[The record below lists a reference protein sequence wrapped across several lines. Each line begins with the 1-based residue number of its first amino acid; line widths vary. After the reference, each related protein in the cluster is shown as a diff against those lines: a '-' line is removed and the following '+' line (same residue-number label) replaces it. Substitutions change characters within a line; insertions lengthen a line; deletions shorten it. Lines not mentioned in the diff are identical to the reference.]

1 MDNNFS
7 LVEFIENKEVVT
19 AETAPFI
26 CNELLKKN
34 NFNLSEADFI
44 TKWLNALPQE
54 ELNHLWLNEFFYER
68 LAGKK
73 FLSCKEPNIFKY
85 DESENFL
92 SAYYDKLINIGFS
105 KNTVNW
111 MIENIKFPKIYLPS
125 GAYFQCDGKDF
136 LTLFVSHIEKYP
148 HLSKAVFQLGHN
160 RKKPINIIPDLGFS
174 MHELAGNP
182 GACYIFLR
190 DSISISKKLANAP
203 HVFFHEFGHASGLLN
218 FFNCSDEEFS
228 AGDRLPILSYI
239 DEMEQCSKD
248 LYLAAKDES
257 LKHLKDFIGKLSVIA
272 SHKYPNLSEAMK
284 EKYLSF
290 EWKNFWCLFMLT
302 DKKGQKEILNSL
314 RKNDLITESC
324 ENYLTYCRDHYN
336 YWLSISYPHFNTVFD
351 WADVFKKDYLKRNP
365 IPRFLT
371 DIMSKDFVEKHCL
384 SNSYLD
390 LFNKQRCYIDL
401 KRDNINSFCF
411 DRIFPQ
417 KIEKQNLQQ
426 PYGLYL
432 STKGLDD
439 KQISALKRFYKR
451 HAIHLTKSKEDE
463 VLIPADEQSS
473 QRLMAYVVFDF
484 IRTCAGPLKSFVFF
498 KHDEMP
504 LSFKQ
509 TLKKTL
515 LSYRKRKLFENNYQ
529 SDYIHENKDG
539 FLVEENILK
548 KAGLSSFV
556 TPDRT
561 FLGVNIKPMEKNPD
575 ASYHSE
581 LKRRFKARG
590 FNIQDIFSSSD
601 SVLEVATF
609 QQGADKKRI
618 STYLRMVQKCIEVL
632 PFNYSVKNVNK
643 VMFPEI
649 RATGRRIFVE
659 KSLKESFKTRQ
670 YE

>member
-7 LVEFIENKEVVT
+7 LIEFIKNKEVVT

-34 NFNLSEADFI
+34 YFNLEDADFV

-54 ELNHLWLNEFFYER
+54 ELNHLWKNKFFYER
-68 LAGKK
+68 LTGEE
-73 FLSCKEPNIFKY
+73 FFCNRELNIYKY

-105 KNTVNW
+105 KNTANW
-111 MIENIKFPKIYLPS
+111 MMRNIKFPKIYLPS
-125 GAYFQCDGKDF
+125 GAYFQYDAKDF
-136 LTLFVSHIEKYP
+136 FEQYIGYIEKYP
-148 HLSKAVFQLGHN
+148 HLSKVVFQLRHN

-174 MHELAGNP
+174 INNLPNDP
-182 GACYIFLR
+182 GACAIPGK
-190 DSISISKKLANAP
+190 DSVSISKKLSNTP
-203 HVFFHEFGHASGLLN
+203 FVFFHELGHVSGILN
-218 FFNCSDEEFS
+218 FFNFFGGDFD
-228 AGDRLPILSYI
+228 AGDKLSLLIYM

-248 LYLAAKDES
+248 LYLRNKDGTLDS
-257 LKHLKDFIGKLSVIA
+257 LKNFIGKLSAIA
-272 SHKYPNLSEAMK
+272 SNKYPKLSESMK
-284 EKYLSF
+284 ERYLGF
-290 EWKNFWCLFMLT
+290 EWKNFWSLFMFS

-314 RKNDLITESC
+314 KKNDLITDWDE
-324 ENYLTYCRDHYN
+324 YCIKYFRDFYN
-336 YWLSISYPHFNTVFD
+336 QATEVIYPSFNTAFD

-371 DIMSKDFVEKHCL
+371 DIMSKDFIEKHCL
-384 SNSYLD
+384 SARYLD
-390 LFNKQRCYIDL
+390 EFNKKRCYIDL
-401 KRDNINSFCF
+401 KRENINSFCF

-417 KIEKQNLQQ
+417 QNEKQDLQQ
-426 PYGLYL
+426 PYGLCF
-432 STKGLDD
+432 STTGLDD
-439 KQISALKRFYKR
+439 KKISVLKRFYKR
-451 HAIHLTKSKEDE
+451 HMIHLTKSKEDE

-473 QRLMAYVVFDF
+473 HRLMTYVVLDF
-484 IRTCAGPLKSFVFF
+484 ARTCAGPLKSFVFF

-515 LSYRKRKLFENNYQ
+515 SSYRKRKLFENKYQ

-575 ASYHSE
+575 TSYHSE

-609 QQGADKKRI
+609 QKNTDKKRI

>member
-7 LVEFIENKEVVT
+7 LVEFIKNKEVVT

-34 NFNLSEADFI
+34 NFNLGEADFV

-54 ELNHLWLNEFFYER
+54 ELNHLWKNKFFYER
-68 LAGKK
+68 LSGKK
-73 FLSCKEPNIFKY
+73 FLYYKKHNIYKY
-85 DESENFL
+85 DKSENVL
-92 SAYYDKLINIGFS
+92 SGYYDELIDIGFS

-111 MIENIKFPKIYLPS
+111 MIENVKFPKIYLPS
-125 GAYFQCDGKDF
+125 GAYFQYDAKDF
-136 LTLFVSHIEKYP
+136 FEQVIGYIEKYP
-148 HLSKAVFQLGHN
+148 HLSKDLFWLKHR

-174 MHELAGNP
+174 INELAEDP
-182 GACYIFLR
+182 GACFIQAK
-190 DSISISKKLANAP
+190 DTISISKKLSNSP
-203 HVFFHEFGHASGLLN
+203 SVFFHELGHASGILN
-218 FFNCSDEEFS
+218 FFNYPDGFFSD
-228 AGDRLPILSYI
+228 GDRLPILPCI

-248 LYLAAKDES
+248 LYLITKDGTLDS
-257 LKHLKDFIGKLSVIA
+257 LKNFIGKLSVIA
-272 SHKYPNLSEAMK
+272 SNKYPNLSEVMK
-284 EKYLSF
+284 ERYLGF
-290 EWKNFWCLFMLT
+290 EWKNFWCLFMLS
-302 DKKGQKEILNSL
+302 DEKGQKEILNSL
-314 RKNDLITESC
+314 KKNDLITDWE
-324 ENYLTYCRDHYN
+324 EYCIKYFRDHYN
-336 YWLSISYPHFNTVFD
+336 QGLSISYPHFNSVFD

-371 DIMSKDFVEKHCL
+371 DIMSKDFIEKHCL
-384 SNSYLD
+384 SARYLD
-390 LFNKQRCYIDL
+390 WFNKQRCYIDL
-401 KRDNINSFCF
+401 KRENINSFCF

-417 KIEKQNLQQ
+417 QNEKQDLQQ
-426 PYGLYL
+426 PYGLCF
-432 STKGLDD
+432 STTGLDD
-439 KQISALKRFYKR
+439 KQISVLKRFYKR
-451 HAIHLTKSKEDE
+451 NMVTLTKSKEGE
-463 VLIPADEQSS
+463 MLIPADEQSS
-473 QRLMAYVVFDF
+473 QRLMTYVVLDF
-484 IRTCAGPLKSFVFF
+484 ARTCAGPLKSFVFF

-515 LSYRKRKLFENNYQ
+515 SSYRKRKLFEKRFQ
-529 SDYIHENKDG
+529 TDYIHENKDG

-581 LKRRFKARG
+581 LKHRFKARG

-601 SVLEVATF
+601 SVLEVVTF

-618 STYLRMVQKCIEVL
+618 SAYLRMVQKCIEVL
-632 PFNYSVKNVNK
+632 PYSHTVKHTKNVIL
-643 VMFPEI
+643 PEVKPI
-649 RATGRRIFVE
+649 GRRIFVE